1 MSSFAGP
8 EASENG
14 LIFCIDAANTKSY
27 SGSGTTWT
35 DSVGSGYSGTL
46 TNGPTFSS
54 NNGGWFTF
62 DGADD
67 YADFGAVANLKT
79 ASCSFE
85 VWINA
90 KSNTGYGDAAVVFD
104 ITDGTNWRN
113 GAGLAVY
120 GGNMIMGVGNGTTT
134 YSASFAMPT
143 GKWTHVVGTYDSGT
157 GTIKLYLDGSLKT
170 TTTGA
175 SQAYNVTNKLFIG
188 WGGPGYTSY
197 MSMRF
202 ATGKI
207 YNRALTDTEVLLN
220 YNSEKGRYSRPNI
233 ITNGL
238 ILNLDAGNTSSYSGS
253 GTTWTDLSPKA
264 YTATLSNCT
273 FSSNSGGGIVFNGS
287 TSYADLNTTSLIA
300 GTMPFTIECMVTTTG
315 NTASAV
321 LGNYSNSYA
330 TNTLWFSVRYG
341 LWINGSVPYFPGA
354 PLALGNYIVGVTR
367 DASGNT
373 KLYQNGNLVASSTST
388 TSISSNQNWRIGQD
402 VSPGGEQ
409 LTGTIYTLKAY
420 DTALSSD
427 QMWQNFNAQRDRLG
441 L

>member
-8 EASENG
+8 ESSENG
-14 LIFCIDAANTKSY
+14 LIFSIDAANTKSY
-27 SGSGTTWT
+27 SGSGTNWI
-35 DSVGSGYSGTL
+35 DSVGSGYNGTL
-46 TNGPTFSS
+46 TNGPAFSS

-79 ASCSFE
+79 ANFTFE
-85 VWINA
+85 AWINA
-90 KSNTGYGDAAVVFD
+90 KSNSGYGDGAVVFD
-104 ITDGTNWRN
+104 ITDGGNWRN
-113 GAGLAVY
+113 GAGLYVY
-120 GGNMIMGVGNGTTT
+120 GGSIVISIGNGTTT
-134 YSASFAMPT
+134 YSATFAIPT
-143 GKWTHVVGTYDSGT
+143 GKWTHVVGTYDSSSGT
-157 GTIKLYLDGSLKT
+157 LKLYLDGSLKA

-188 WGGPGYTSY
+188 WGGPGYNSY

-202 ATGKI
+202 ASGKI
-207 YNRALTDTEVLLN
+207 YNRAITDTEVLLN

-233 ITNGL
+233 VTDGL

-253 GTTWTDLSPKA
+253 GTTWTDLSPKG

-273 FSSNSGGGIVFNGS
+273 FSSNSGGGIIFNG
-287 TSYADLNTTSLIA
+287 TTGYADLNTTTLLA
-300 GTMPFTIECMVTTTG
+300 GATPFTIECMLTTTG
-315 NTASAV
+315 TTNGAILT
-321 LGNYSNSYA
+321 NYSTSYP
-330 TNTLWFSVRYG
+330 TDTLWFAARYG
-341 LWINGSVPYFPGA
+341 LWINGGYPYFPGA
-354 PLALGNYIVGVTR
+354 PIALGNYIISATR

-373 KLYQNGNLVASSTST
+373 KLYQNGALVASSTST
-388 TSISSNQNWRIGQD
+388 ASISSNQNWRIGQD

-420 DTALSSD
+420 NIALSTD
-427 QMWQNFNAQRDRLG
+427 QIWQNFNAQRDRLG